1 LLAQDGLV
9 PIELTFEER
18 ELRLDTLLVYRLPED
33 LLEHC
38 LFEDVGRDRVE
49 LRILHARRLL
59 EFRTSPGLRRDQLRA
74 GSERGEVAADSARL
88 EELEAVLQL
97 LDRQQKKT
105 TGENAH
111 QNQYAAATVA
121 GGKRETTTRTHD
133 YVWHLAE
140 RLVREV
146 LWLLVFAHRR
156 VDGDDFVGD
165 AALSGDVGDATRAS
179 GLREAVK
186 SECHGWGL
194 IGCKLR
200 CVGPGCAALELKE
213 PTDTNHF
220 I

>member
-18 ELRLDTLLVYRLPED
+18 ELRIDTLLVYRLPED

-49 LRILHARRLL
+49 LRILHARGLL
-59 EFRTSPGLRRDQLRA
+59 KFRTSPGLRWDQLRA
-74 GSERGEVAADSARL
+74 SSERGEVAADSARL
-88 EELEAVLQL
+88 EEFEAVLQL
-97 LDRQQKKT
+97 INRQQRKRRKKKRREGT
-105 TGENAH
+105 RIRIKYRESR
-111 QNQYAAATVA
+111 
-121 GGKRETTTRTHD
+121 RETTHD

-146 LWLLVFAHRR
+146 RWLFVLAHRR

-165 AALSGDVGDATRAS
+165 VTLSGDVGDATRAS

-186 SECHGWGL
+186 SECHGG
-194 IGCKLR
+194 
-200 CVGPGCAALELKE
+200 
-213 PTDTNHF
+213 TS
-220 I
+220 